1 MLLVVLGTEKYSFTR
16 PLLALEA
23 YLKENLLGEDVVVQ
37 AGYTQFVSTRMKIIP
52 FFNLVELE
60 KLYEEARVVICH
72 GGTGS
77 VVTGVKLG
85 RKVIV
90 VPRLKKYGEHIDD
103 HQLELVNAFSEKNY
117 IMPWEEGVSILDI
130 FNRIDDFEPAE
141 FISGRDAIV
150 DFVDSFIQGV

>member
-103 HQLELVNAFSEKNY
+103 HQLELVNAF
-117 IMPWEEGVSILDI
+117 
-130 FNRIDDFEPAE
+130 
-141 FISGRDAIV
+141 
-150 DFVDSFIQGV
+150 